1 MRKSGD
7 NVDTG
12 LSFIYLMALRAH
24 LIKIIKGNYINHK
37 SLEDVLFGTSSKLL
51 YFCNKFI

>member
-12 LSFIYLMALRAH
+12 LSFILSYGM
-24 LIKIIKGNYINHK
+24 KSPSNKNKKGNYINHK
-37 SLEDVLFGTSSKLL
+37 SLEDAPNSTSSKLL